1 MADCCLT
8 VDMPSATSRT
18 SDAVCAGVDHVFCC
32 TCLVDPKS
40 DLQNLLQKRDLKK
53 QNYVPGPAADV
64 TGSMAPLRP
73 LPTTAVPMLERGAV
87 TVVKAEGYV
96 ARLGASNR
104 LLGMPVFYDR
114 QVMESGGI
122 FKNTGT

>member
-1 MADCCLT
+1 MLHLFSRSKIR
-8 VDMPSATSRT
+8 PSKFA
-18 SDAVCAGVDHVFCC
+18 
-32 TCLVDPKS
+32 PKKGS
-40 DLQNLLQKRDLKK
+40 KK
-53 QNYVPGPAADV
+53 NKTITGGTADV

-73 LPTTAVPMLERGAV
+73 LPTTAVPVLERGAV

-104 LLGMPVFYDR
+104 LLGMPVFYVR

-122 FKNTGT
+122 LKNTGT

>member
-1 MADCCLT
+1 M
-8 VDMPSATSRT
+8 
-18 SDAVCAGVDHVFCC
+18 
-32 TCLVDPKS
+32 
-40 DLQNLLQKRDLKK
+40 LQKRDLKK
-53 QNYVPGPAADV
+53 NTITGGTADV

-73 LPTTAVPMLERGAV
+73 LPTTAVPVLERGAV

-122 FKNTGT
+122 LEILELETCVFF